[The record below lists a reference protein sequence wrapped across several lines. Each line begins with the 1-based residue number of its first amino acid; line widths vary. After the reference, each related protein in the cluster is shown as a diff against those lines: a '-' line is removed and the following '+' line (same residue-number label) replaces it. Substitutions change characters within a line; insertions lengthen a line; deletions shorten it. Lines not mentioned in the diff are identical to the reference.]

1 MLTFADLDDARR
13 RQRMSLSVNIANDF
27 LSHRFRVLIR
37 LGDAEDS
44 TYVVMHYLPDHF
56 QLCLVQACTVEKVAE
71 PLKALTHM

>member
-27 LSHRFRVLIR
+27 PSHRFRVLIC

-44 TYVVMHYLPDHF
+44 TYVESSVNS
-56 QLCLVQACTVEKVAE
+56 
-71 PLKALTHM
+71 